1 MTDKEPDQET
11 RYDGRV
17 NLEYNREYNLV
28 VNLMRANELHIWKIS
43 RRNVCFEEQCERHSM
58 LK

>member
-1 MTDKEPDQET
+1 MTDKKPDQQT

-17 NLEYNREYNLV
+17 NLEYNLEYNLV

-43 RRNVCFEEQCERHSM
+43 QEKCM
-58 LK
+58 L

>member
-17 NLEYNREYNLV
+17 NLEYNPEYNLV
-28 VNLMRANELHIWKIS
+28 VNLMRANELRIWKIS
-43 RRNVCFEEQCERHSM
+43 QEKCM
-58 LK
+58 L